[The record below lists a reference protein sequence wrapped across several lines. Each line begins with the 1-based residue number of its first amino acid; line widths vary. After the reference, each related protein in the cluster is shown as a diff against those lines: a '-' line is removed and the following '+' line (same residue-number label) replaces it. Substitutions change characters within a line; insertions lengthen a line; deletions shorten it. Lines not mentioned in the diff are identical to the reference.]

1 MFAFL
6 PSFIKGPLAVLG
18 YVINT
23 LFWFPLA
30 VGLGVIK
37 LLLPLKAVRVL
48 CNWVLDRIATLWIA
62 INNANSRL
70 FARTRW
76 VVEGLEGIKRK
87 DWYLVVANHQ
97 SWVDILVLQRIFN
110 GRIPF
115 IKFFLKKELLYVPF
129 LGLCWWALD
138 FPFMR
143 RHTKAQ
149 IAKDPSLAQKDID
162 TTRQACEKFRHLPV
176 TVMNFVEG
184 TRFTQSKH
192 DHQQSPFT
200 HLLKPKAGGIGFVL
214 SAMGDKLHKLL
225 DVTICYGKEIPSFWD
240 FISGRVKEIKV
251 SIRVLPIDD
260 KLLGDYVGDAEYK
273 ARFQEWVNQL
283 WAQKDAELARL
294 KAK

>member
-1 MFAFL
+1 MLAFL
-6 PSFIKGPLAVLG
+6 PSFLKGPLAVLG
-18 YVINT
+18 YLLNT

-30 VGLGVIK
+30 LGLGVIK
-37 LLLPLKAVRVL
+37 LLLPLKAVRSL
-48 CNWVLDRIATLWIA
+48 CNWILDRVATLWIS
-62 INNANSRL
+62 INNLNSRL
-70 FARTRW
+70 FSHTRW
-76 VVEGLEGIKRK
+76 VVEGLEGLKKK

-162 TTRQACEKFRHLPV
+162 TTRKACEKFRDMPV

-184 TRFTQSKH
+184 TRFTLGKH
-192 DHQQSPFT
+192 LKQASPYA
-200 HLLKPKAGGIGFVL
+200 HLLKPKAGGVGFVL

-251 SIRVLPIDD
+251 KIRVLPIDD
-260 KLLGDYVGDAEYK
+260 KILGDYVGDAEYK
-273 ARFQEWVNQL
+273 ARFQEWVNQM
-283 WAQKDAELARL
+283 WAQKDAELARM

>member
-1 MFAFL
+1 MLAFL
-6 PSFIKGPLAVLG
+6 PAFLKGPLAVLG
-18 YVINT
+18 YVLNT

-30 VGLGVIK
+30 MLLGVIK
-37 LLLPLKAVRVL
+37 LLLPITVIRNG
-48 CNWVLDRIATLWIA
+48 CNWLLDRAATLWIA
-62 INNANSRL
+62 INNANQRL
-70 FARTRW
+70 FSRTRW
-76 VVEGLEGIKRK
+76 VVEGLEGLKRK

-97 SWVDILVLQRIFN
+97 SWVDILVLQRLFN

-143 RHTKAQ
+143 RHSRQQ
-149 IAKDPSLAQKDID
+149 IAENPALAQQDID
-162 TTRQACEKFRHLPV
+162 TTRAACEKFSQLPV

-184 TRFTQSKH
+184 TRFTAGKH
-192 DHQQSPFT
+192 HKQASPYG

-240 FISGRVKEIKV
+240 FISGKVKTVHVKV
-251 SIRVLPIDD
+251 RVLPIDD
-260 KLLGDYVGDAEYK
+260 KLLGDYVGDPQYK

-283 WAQKDAELARL
+283 WADKDATLAQMKVR
-294 KAK
+294 